1 MTIRLNFM
9 FVLYLNFSFL
19 FLVII
24 SCSANNLDGV
34 IYLSTF
40 PAVFYSDCGED
51 LTAIYKENRGKTG
64 IYPCFTNKV
73 TGDTYIGSAVNL
85 SRRFR
90 EYFSLNFLNK
100 EVLKNK
106 SIVYRALLKYGY
118 INFSLEILEFTDK
131 SSVIEREQFYLD
143 TLKPSYNICKVAGS
157 SYGRI
162 TKENTRLKLR
172 FARKIRLF
180 QKNGNGINFS
190 EFIYNVMEEK
200 VRKSELVLKNT
211 QVLFEKIT
219 KPEVK
224 KKIVSHETKMKI
236 LSSSETALIV
246 AVKDLETGITT
257 SYPSARNAGLALDIS
272 KSTIL
277 DKVKGKNSRLIRG
290 RYLVLKG
297 SDFC

>member
-1 MTIRLNFM
+1 MMTIRLNFI
-9 FVLYLNFSFL
+9 FVLSLAVSL
-19 FLVII
+19 FMFII
-24 SCSANNLDGV
+24 SCFTNSLEGI
-34 IYLSTF
+34 IYLSAIPT
-40 PAVFYSDCGED
+40 VIYSDCGED
-51 LTAIYKENRGKTG
+51 LKTIYKENRGKTG
-64 IYPCFTNKV
+64 VYRFTNKI

-106 SIVYRALLKYGY
+106 SIIYRALLKYGY
-118 INFSLEILEFTDK
+118 INFSLEILEYTDK
-131 SSVIEREQFYLD
+131 SSVLVREQYYLD
-143 TLKPSYNICKVAGS
+143 VLNPSYNICKVAGS

-162 TKENTRLKLR
+162 TKENTRMKLR
-172 FARKIRLF
+172 FAWKVRLF
-180 QKNGNGINFS
+180 QENGNGINFS
-190 EFIYNVMEEK
+190 EFVYNIMEEK
-200 VRKSELVLKNT
+200 VRKSELVLNNI

-224 KKIVSHETKMKI
+224 KKIVSDETKMKI
-236 LSSSETALIV
+236 LFSTETALIV

-257 SYPSARNAGLALDIS
+257 SYPSARNAGLALGVH

-277 DKVKGKNSRLIRG
+277 DRVKGKTLRPIRG